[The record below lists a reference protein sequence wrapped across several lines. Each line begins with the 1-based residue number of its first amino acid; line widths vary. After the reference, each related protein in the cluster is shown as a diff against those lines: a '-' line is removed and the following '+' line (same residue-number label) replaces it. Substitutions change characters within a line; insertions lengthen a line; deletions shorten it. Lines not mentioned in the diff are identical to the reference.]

1 MSRGMIPEDLF
12 RIQWGFDARLSPYG
26 RLVACTVTRN
36 RDTNKK
42 NKRPFTPPPWPRPP
56 QCPRQRSRL
65 AHGPCGAPSTLRQ
78 DCRGGPQYG
87 GSRSGHASRH
97 GRG

>member
-12 RIQWGFDARLSPYG
+12 RIQSGIRRTP
-26 RLVACTVTRN
+26 VALWAAGCLH

-56 QCPRQRSRL
+56 KCPHQRSRL

-78 DCRGGPQYG
+78 DCRGGPQHG
-87 GSRSGHASRH
+87 GSRSGHAGRH